1 MRLNIIIFTGLL
13 VSACSPAP
21 AAPAEPINP
30 AGLEMQD
37 ASETG
42 MPGAETEPASPAGI
56 AGEPAQ
62 RDARLAGTWV
72 NESTIDMGEGNT
84 ASYTVVMT
92 MELFA
97 DGRSVRSSEGVG
109 CSPDIRIECEP
120 RIDFDGLWRAD
131 GETLYMGIPGLD
143 FMNETTYRF
152 AGETLV
158 TQGTE
163 GSVVWQRRQ

>member
-1 MRLNIIIFTGLL
+1 MRPNIVILTALL
-13 VSACSPAP
+13 ASACSPAP
-21 AAPAEPINP
+21 AAPTDPVTA
-30 AGLEMQD
+30 AGLHMQD

-42 MPGAETEPASPAGI
+42 QPGAETEPASPVDI
-56 AGEPAQ
+56 AGDPAQ

-72 NESTIDMGEGNT
+72 NESLIDMGQGNT

-109 CSPDIRIECEP
+109 CSPEILIECER

-163 GSVVWQRRQ
+163 GPVVWQRRQ